1 VKNIKVLVNFEKIS
15 FKMTI
20 IEGFSDFIANQWKS
34 FIIIYAILL
43 IWDLLDKKDW
53 KILFNFVNVYF
64 LLVAYIINNN
74 ILDEV

>member
-1 VKNIKVLVNFEKIS
+1 MKNIKVLVNFEKIS